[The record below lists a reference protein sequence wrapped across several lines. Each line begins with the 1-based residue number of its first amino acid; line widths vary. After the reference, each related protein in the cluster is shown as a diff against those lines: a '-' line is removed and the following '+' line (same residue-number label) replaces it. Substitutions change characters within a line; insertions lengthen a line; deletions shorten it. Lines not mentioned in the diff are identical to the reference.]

1 MRSLDSHTSQAVFF
15 HRHLVV
21 AGRDNESE
29 PCPYRDCQSLFSH
42 PAVVD
47 ATDNLP
53 GAGASAMTKALEIG
67 AVDPMRQPNTAIQ
80 EIHRRSVRCR
90 HRIAAPEAMAIGH
103 EFAAG
108 RKALPRHALL

>member
-42 PAVVD
+42 PAVLTRRTTCL
-47 ATDNLP
+47 AR
-53 GAGASAMTKALEIG
+53 GASAMTNALEIG
-67 AVDPMRQPNTAIQ
+67 AVDPMR
-80 EIHRRSVRCR
+80 
-90 HRIAAPEAMAIGH
+90 
-103 EFAAG
+103 
-108 RKALPRHALL
+108 